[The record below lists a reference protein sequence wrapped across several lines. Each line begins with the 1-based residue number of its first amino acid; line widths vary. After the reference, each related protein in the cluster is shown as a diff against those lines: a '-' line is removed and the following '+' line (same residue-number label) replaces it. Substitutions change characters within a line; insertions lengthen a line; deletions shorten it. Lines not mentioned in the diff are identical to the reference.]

1 MKNSISIQEW
11 LPFLKVFNKGVVKL
25 KDNSYI
31 KILKINPIN
40 YSLKSE
46 IEKKAILN
54 SYKVFLKTCDF
65 NIQILIQSN
74 KQELNQIISKTE
86 NQIKKENDEKIKEI
100 SNKYINYIEEIN
112 YNRKSTEKRFFI
124 IIKVENKKD
133 ENIIEQ
139 ELEEKFLKLK
149 ENLEKCGNRI
159 EEIEN
164 KEETRNILFSFYN
177 KRLY

>member
-1 MKNSISIQEW
+1 MPNEINKIKDW
-11 LPFLKVFNKGVVKL
+11 LPYKNIYENGIIKL

-86 NQIKKENDEKIKEI
+86 NQIKKENDEK
-100 SNKYINYIEEIN
+100 
-112 YNRKSTEKRFFI
+112 
-124 IIKVENKKD
+124 
-133 ENIIEQ
+133 ENILSMERKNAWSMYDEKQLEQ
-139 ELEEKFLKLK
+139 
-149 ENLEKCGNRI
+149 LEKVSQCYYGVMRALL
-159 EEIEN
+159 
-164 KEETRNILFSFYN
+164 K
-177 KRLY
+177 